1 MSALLDDLETFFI
14 NSNLLDEYE
23 FQFGLWD
30 EERNEK
36 SKRYFVVQQVAGGK
50 AEPWYRQPNYRL
62 IFVSKAGEGY
72 LGSSNFVGEVA
83 NDTIEYIR
91 ENFSSSDHAFI
102 EALTDPVGPMPTKD
116 NRYIYEFTIRTFTR
130 R

>member
-1 MSALLDDLETFFI
+1 MSALLDDIEEFFV
-14 NSNLLDEYE
+14 NSGLLTEYE

-30 EERNEK
+30 EEMNEK
-36 SKRYFVVQQVAGGK
+36 AKRYFVVMQVSGGK
-50 AEPWYRQPNYRL
+50 AEPWCRHPKYRL
-62 IFVSKAGEGY
+62 LFISKAGEGY
-72 LGSSNFVGEVA
+72 LGSTNFVGEVA

-91 ENFSSSDHAFI
+91 ENFSSNNHAFI
-102 EALTDPVGPMPTKD
+102 ESLTDPIGPVHTKD